1 MRNSMKVAK
10 WEYKR
15 NMKNKSFIISLF
27 LTPLLFLVFFNLPLL
42 FDNDDEAEN
51 AGPQIHI
58 YDELGVWSEVK
69 SQLPE
74 EQTENWQE
82 IDAFKSEEEIIQEL
96 EKEENTAYIMLTEEV
111 LKSGAVHVYMSEDL
125 NENTVFQANILE
137 HPLLAH
143 KLADMGLTSEQ
154 AQIAASGITF
164 EPVTPESASQTQTS
178 ENEGQRQSQ
187 EELLER
193 VVPVAFAGVILFSI
207 LITGMMI
214 FQSASQEKKEKVA
227 EIVLSS
233 LTPEELM
240 QGKIYGY
247 FALGITQVAAW
258 MILILPFLAWRVDI
272 PFLEYL
278 LVPEL
283 FLLIF
288 IAIAGYLL
296 FASIFVS
303 IGATVEDMNS
313 TSNFQGMLFML
324 PFLPAI
330 FIGPIMSDPSG
341 IIAQVGTYFPITS
354 PGVLLVRLAM
364 LEEWPW
370 IEIIIA
376 IAILI
381 VSIWV
386 FMKLAG
392 KIFKTGIL
400 MYGKDATPKEIWKWI
415 RQ

>member
-1 MRNSMKVAK
+1 MKVAK

-42 FDNDDEAEN
+42 FDNDEAEE

-58 YDELGVWSEVK
+58 YDELGVWSELK
-69 SQLPE
+69 NQLPE

-96 EKEENTAYIMLTEEV
+96 ENEENTAYIMLTEDV
-111 LKSGAVHVYMSEDL
+111 LKSGSVHVYMSKDL
-125 NENTVFQANILE
+125 NENAVFQANILE
-137 HPLLAH
+137 HPLLAQ

-164 EPVTPESASQTQTS
+164 EPVTPESASQTQAS
-178 ENEGQRQSQ
+178 ENEGQSQ

-258 MILILPFLAWRVDI
+258 MVLILPFLAWRVDI

-341 IIAQVGTYFPITS
+341 IIAQVGTYFPITT

>member
-1 MRNSMKVAK
+1 MRNSLKVAK

-27 LTPLLFLVFFNLPLL
+27 LTPVLFLVFFNLPLL
-42 FDNDDEAEN
+42 FDNDQAEEE
-51 AGPQIHI
+51 GSQIYV
-58 YDELGVWSEVK
+58 YDELTVWSSLK

-74 EQTENWQE
+74 ETTENWHE
-82 IDAFKSEEEIIQEL
+82 IDTYMTEDEIMQKLNEA
-96 EKEENTAYIMLTEEV
+96 ENTAYIMLTDQV
-111 LKSGAVHVYMSEDL
+111 LENGSVKVYISDDL
-125 NENTVFQANILE
+125 DENFVYQTNILE
-137 HPLLAH
+137 QPLLAQR
-143 KLADMGLTSEQ
+143 LADLGLTQEE
-154 AQIAASGITF
+154 AQISASGIGF
-164 EPVTPESASQTQTS
+164 ETVTPESIDKAQS
-178 ENEGQRQSQ
+178 EGSNSANM
-187 EELLER
+187 LER
-193 VVPVAFAGVILFSI
+193 IVPVLFAGVILFSI

-240 QGKIYGY
+240 KGKIYGY
-247 FALGITQVAAW
+247 FGLGITQVAAW
-258 MILILPFLAWRVDI
+258 VVIILPFLVWRVDV

-278 LVPEL
+278 FVPEL
-283 FLLIF
+283 LLLLF

-313 TSNFQGMLFML
+313 SSNFQGMMFML

-330 FIGPIMSDPSG
+330 FFGPIMSDPSG
-341 IIAQVGTYFPITS
+341 IVAQIGTFFPITT
-354 PGVLLVRLAM
+354 PGVLLIRLAL
-364 LEEWPW
+364 LETWPW
-370 IEIIIA
+370 VEIIIA
-376 IAILI
+376 IVVLI

-400 MYGKDATPKEIWKWI
+400 LYGKDATPKEIWKWI